1 MAKNEILPFGA
12 AAGANV
18 LTPKDYETLSS
29 RLMGFSAGIAESK
42 QLNTVWRQSSIIANL
57 MAQFIA
63 DKSGK
68 DVLDNGDMATLRA
81 NLEAALQAF
90 ITSNIDKNEL
100 LFKANNLSDIVDK
113 AVGRAN
119 LELAG
124 IKITGSNA
132 GSNIGVGTPIASGTA
147 SVVLGLTAS
156 ATSNG
161 NVVVG
166 ERSSASAES
175 ATAIGR
181 GATASAAYTTA
192 IGPSALASFT
202 NSTAIGYGATTSR
215 TNEVSFGAADKKRVL
230 ANVAPGTQDS
240 DVVILGQLAQ
250 LMAKICPHSVGD
262 VVFRATA
269 TSPQTDYPGTTWV
282 KLPADVM
289 IRTANMAASNILQT
303 GGRDSVTLSIN
314 EMPAHTHDLQAH
326 ESNTALDGGS
336 SNRRSIDVSDP
347 RLESQVIKSAGGG
360 QAFSIL
366 NSHVTV
372 VGWRRTA

>member
-68 DVLDNGDMATLRA
+68 DVLDNGDMVTLRA
-81 NLEAALQAF
+81 NLEAALKAF
-90 ITSNIDKNEL
+90 ITANIDKNEFL
-100 LFKANNLSDIVDK
+100 LKANNLSDIVDK

-124 IKITGSNA
+124 IKITGSTA
-132 GSNIGVGTPIASGTA
+132 GSNAGVGTPVASGKA
-147 SVVLGLTAS
+147 SVAI
-156 ATSNG
+156 
-161 NVVVG
+161 G
-166 ERSSASAES
+166 ERSSASAEN
-175 ATAIGR
+175 ATALGS
-181 GATASAAYTTA
+181 GATASATNATA
-192 IGPSALASFT
+192 IGPSASASFT
-202 NSTAIGYGATTSR
+202 NSSAIGYGSTTTR

-262 VVFRATA
+262 VVFRTHSRSPAT
-269 TSPQTDYPGTTWV
+269 DFPGTTWLDLSASNAARFIRLASATGNAMEIGG
-282 KLPADVM
+282 KDTAAIMLLPEHTPPHTHRSGWGSPGLKWGSYSSGSDNQLGHDTNMAGPPARLGSTEELAQQPLDVTPSY
-289 IRTANMAASNILQT
+289 ITLKAWQRTA
-303 GGRDSVTLSIN
+303 
-314 EMPAHTHDLQAH
+314 
-326 ESNTALDGGS
+326 
-336 SNRRSIDVSDP
+336 
-347 RLESQVIKSAGGG
+347 
-360 QAFSIL
+360 
-366 NSHVTV
+366 
-372 VGWRRTA
+372 